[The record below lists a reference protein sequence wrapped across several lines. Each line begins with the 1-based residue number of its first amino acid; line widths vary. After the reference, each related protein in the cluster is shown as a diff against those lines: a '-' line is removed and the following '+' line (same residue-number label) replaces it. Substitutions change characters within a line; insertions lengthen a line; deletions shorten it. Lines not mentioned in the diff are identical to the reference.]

1 MRTQVRLNVTLKARG
16 GAASPECEVVVS
28 GDLRDGQRKNVRAAY
43 GTIAATTTGI
53 GAGAFVIA
61 FKAMGL
67 PAMAFPV
74 TGGVA
79 ALTAA
84 GAMLGYRAVFR
95 RALRKARE
103 ELDKMLLDIQRNL
116 DSQAL
121 FGELPPPPV
130 LPRQSDD
137 GSATVIAAIASIG

>member
-1 MRTQVRLNVTLKARG
+1 M
-16 GAASPECEVVVS
+16 VS

-67 PAMAFPV
+67 AAMAFPV

-130 LPRQSDD
+130 LPQQSGD
-137 GSATVIAAIASIG
+137 GSAAVIAAITSIT